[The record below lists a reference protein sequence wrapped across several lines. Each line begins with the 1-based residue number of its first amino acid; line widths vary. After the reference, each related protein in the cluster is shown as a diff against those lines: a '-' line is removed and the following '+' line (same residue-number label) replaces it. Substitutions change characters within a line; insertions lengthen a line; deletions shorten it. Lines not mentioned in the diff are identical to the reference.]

1 MRCEDAQELITAM
14 VDQELAGAERSA
26 VEVHLGECPRCASVY
41 REESALKDEIRQLA
55 ATVTAPADLR
65 GRILADLGA
74 LPGEGRPK
82 RSRLEWLRPA
92 RSTLWPAFALAVLIL
107 LVLPAVHLMQPARQI
122 GLSALAIHEKIL
134 GGEVALVRAA
144 SPAAVK
150 ERLSRSVAH
159 RFAPMGYDLSATK
172 LRAVG
177 GLVQEER
184 GRKILVTV
192 YEGEAPWITCYTF
205 LGSEQDA
212 PRGAAVFFDPE
223 TQINFYLFSRG
234 ALHGVLH
241 REGDLICIL
250 VSKMPMSDLLEIA
263 RSKAQPS

>member
-14 VDQELAGAERSA
+14 VDEELPGAERSA
-26 VEVHLGECPRCASVY
+26 VEVHLGECPRCALIY
-41 REESALKDEIRQLA
+41 REESALKEKIRELA
-55 ATVTAPADLR
+55 ASVSAPADLR
-65 GRILADLGA
+65 GRILADLRA
-74 LPGEGRPK
+74 LPGEGRPG
-82 RSRLEWLRPA
+82 RSWLEWFRPA
-92 RSTLWPAFALAVLIL
+92 RSALWPALALAVLVL
-107 LVLPAVHLMQPARQI
+107 LALPVVHLMQPGRQI
-122 GLSALAIHEKIL
+122 GLAALATHEKIL
-134 GGEVALVRAA
+134 GEEVALVRAA

-150 ERLSRSVAH
+150 ERLSRAVAD
-159 RFAPMGYDLSATK
+159 RFAPMGYDLSVMK

-184 GRKILVTV
+184 GRKILVTL
-192 YEGEAPWITCYTF
+192 YEGEAPSITCYTF

-223 TQINFYLFSRG
+223 KQINFYLFSRG
-234 ALHGVLH
+234 GLHGVLH

-250 VSKMPMSDLLEIA
+250 VSKMPMSDLLELA